1 MADVKIVSPEETVRL
16 LEQGYTYVD
25 VRSEPEFD
33 AGHVPGAWNVP
44 LNHQGPGGMVPNPDF
59 LSVME
64 ALFPKDAKLVVGCK
78 MGGRSAKAVAA
89 LQSAGFQAL
98 CDMSAGFDGKRD
110 PFGRAVP
117 GWNAEQR
124 PVEQGTGSGESY
136 AALKTRAQK

>member
-1 MADVKIVSPEETVRL
+1 
-16 LEQGYTYVD
+16 
-25 VRSEPEFD
+25 
-33 AGHVPGAWNVP
+33 
-44 LNHQGPGGMVPNPDF
+44 MVPNPDF